1 MKECKL
7 KGDDLTNEKTWTA
20 GILSVD
26 SDIKIARSHF
36 ENFKSGA
43 IMLQAKE
50 GNSVKVEENQIMS
63 CDTNGIYVQG
73 KQSQPLIKDNYFG
86 FNKCPA
92 ITTNI

>member
-63 CDTNGIYVQG
+63 CDLLPGVPRKRHPEARY
-73 KQSQPLIKDNYFG
+73 KS
-86 FNKCPA
+86 
-92 ITTNI
+92 